1 MCQLVNR
8 VKKINIGNLD
18 SKRDFTFVADT
29 VDAFIKATKTKKNIK
44 GQVINISSNFEI
56 SIKKLVELIFIAT
69 KMKAKLKIEKK
80 RLRPKKSEVNR
91 LLGSNIK
98 ARNLLNWQSSI
109 KTEKDFIK
117 YLKITFDWLKKKEN
131 LTKYDYK
138 RYNF

>member
-1 MCQLVNR
+1 VNR